1 MGSRTLC
8 ARAARPEDWPTI
20 WQFMRRMSR
29 CWRDVLMGAEGV
41 PHHPTAGFIGLH
53 IMHRL
58 RDASSQE
65 DRAKAKGGRS

>member
-1 MGSRTLC
+1 MPGPS

-20 WQFMRRMSR
+20 WQFMRRI
-29 CWRDVLMGAEGV
+29 VGAGETFSWV
-41 PHHPTAGFIGLH
+41 PEAFHHPTAGFIGLH